1 MLEGMGEQSWVAA
14 PVCLP
19 QLFVYHKIWTFPGM
33 LQAAVRGIFSIQK
46 IYDFHQVQLKKKTTP
61 KQPNQTKYKSKKQSH
76 ALTKP

>member
-1 MLEGMGEQSWVAA
+1 
-14 PVCLP
+14 
-19 QLFVYHKIWTFPGM
+19 M